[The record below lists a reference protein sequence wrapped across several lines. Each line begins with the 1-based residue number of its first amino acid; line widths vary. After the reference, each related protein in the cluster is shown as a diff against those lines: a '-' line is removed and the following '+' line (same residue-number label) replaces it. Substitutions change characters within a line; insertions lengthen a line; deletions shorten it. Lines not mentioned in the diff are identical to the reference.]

1 MCRSVCVGEG
11 ERPEEAFKVI
21 IFYKKERIFL
31 LFLSV
36 TECERERVC
45 VCACVCASV
54 CDGTRVC
61 VLVLE

>member
-45 VCACVCASV
+45 VCDCLCAWM
-54 CDGTRVC
+54 
-61 VLVLE
+61 